1 MADNIYLLETRLSRG
16 QRAALEQIREVARA
30 EGLTVFLVGGAVR
43 DLISGT
49 AVRDLD
55 VAVQGDARKLRKP
68 LQEGGAIISG
78 ESDFWQSLFLS
89 FPGGIRME
97 VGSTLAVTYPK
108 PGKPVVTPATI
119 LEDLRRRDFT
129 ANAMAL
135 SLNEGSYGLLMDPLN
150 GVADME
156 NRQLRLVSNYGFIES
171 PVLLLRAAR
180 FMGRLGWTLEEKTQA
195 RYDSSKEEDY
205 IAALDGYHRGY
216 ETEELF
222 HEEDALRVMRRL
234 EEEGWLKHLSPALS
248 PAKANAAE
256 IGRLQDQVAQLQ
268 VQGIMPDP
276 AAISFPLI
284 TAKLSAG
291 EVQGLKKSFPRQGFV
306 REIESIE
313 AAGKEFVAQLA
324 GKAAALPSQAYKMLR
339 DAAPELVLWAAFSSK
354 NAGVLAKFKSFS
366 AEWPQARQ
374 RIPYTL
380 MQEMRITPDLPS
392 YDGLVE
398 QIFYELMDGKLES
411 TEAMKAFLEPFSP
424 PAPPPPVSLRRPR
437 VSKKESKPSRSRKKT
452 QAAAPE
458 QDDAGAS
465 ELEQMT
471 DKPENAAAELEGTAA
486 EPKSVAPAP
495 PKPEPVATVVEREDA
510 AEVAGPGATTTSAP
524 SARGLGKTAPVV
536 SEKSSGAAKAVGT
549 GTAAKVS
556 AITKPAKKPVP
567 ERHTKSSAAKSIGK
581 SAAPAKTP
589 PGAAQAKTPPG
600 KTAAATQVGSK
611 AKSGAKR
618 AVAGK
623 GAASGKSALGKSQPQ
638 KGMKAVAK
646 KATPVTAKKTA
657 SKAPKPAPKKVV
669 ATKAAKPPAKV
680 AAKGRR

>member
-16 QRAALEQIREVARA
+16 QQAALGQIREVARA

-55 VAVQGDARKLRKP
+55 VAVQGDARKLKKR
-68 LQEGGAIISG
+68 LEESGAVVSG

-171 PVLLLRAAR
+171 PALLLRAAR
-180 FMGRLGWTLEEKTQA
+180 FMGRLGWTLEEKTQG
-195 RYDSSKEEDY
+195 RYDNSKEEDY
-205 IAALDGYHRGY
+205 IAALDSYHRGY

-222 HEEDALRVMRRL
+222 HEEDALRVMHRL
-234 EEEGWLKHLSPALS
+234 EEEGWLKYLSPALS

-284 TAKLSAG
+284 TAKLSAE
-291 EVQGLKKSFPRQGFV
+291 EVQVLKKSFPRQGFV
-306 REIESIE
+306 REIESID

-324 GKAAALPSQAYKMLR
+324 GKAASLPSQSYKMVR
-339 DAAPELVLWAAFSSK
+339 NAAPELVLWAAFSSK
-354 NAGVLAKFKSFS
+354 NAGVQAKFKSFS

-374 RIPYTL
+374 RIPHTL
-380 MQEMRITPDLPS
+380 MQEMRITPDLPG

-437 VSKKESKPSRSRKKT
+437 ASKKESKPSRSRKKA

-458 QDDAGAS
+458 QDDAGNDELVRTTDDLEKAPA
-465 ELEQMT
+465 ELEQIPAEPEQT
-471 DKPENAAAELEGTAA
+471 PAEPESVEPASLKPAAAER
-486 EPKSVAPAP
+486 
-495 PKPEPVATVVEREDA
+495 KPA
-510 AEVAGPGATTTSAP
+510 AEVAGPGAAATPAP
-524 SARGLGKTAPVV
+524 SGRGAGQAASVASKKGV
-536 SEKSSGAAKAVGT
+536 GAAKAAGT
-549 GTAAKVS
+549 GTAAKVTAIAKS
-556 AITKPAKKPVP
+556 AAKPVP
-567 ERHTKSSAAKSIGK
+567 EKPAKPSAAKSTGKPVTPARTSAGKAAPTVTRVDSKVKPGSKPEGKKAVAGK
-581 SAAPAKTP
+581 SAA
-589 PGAAQAKTPPG
+589 
-600 KTAAATQVGSK
+600 
-611 AKSGAKR
+611 
-618 AVAGK
+618 
-623 GAASGKSALGKSQPQ
+623 SGKPAAGNSQPQ
-638 KGMKAVAK
+638 TKVAARKAPPVA
-646 KATPVTAKKTA
+646 AKKTA
-657 SKAPKPAPKKVV
+657 RKAARSAPKKVV
-669 ATKAAKPPAKV
+669 ATKAAKPPAKA
-680 AAKGRR
+680 AAKSRR

>member
-16 QRAALEQIREVARA
+16 QQAALGQIRDVARA

-55 VAVQGDARKLRKP
+55 VAVQGDARTLKKRLE
-68 LQEGGAIISG
+68 EGGATLSG

-89 FPGGIRME
+89 FPGGVRME
-97 VGSTLAVTYPK
+97 VGSTLAVTYSK

-205 IAALDGYHRGY
+205 IAALDSYHRGY

-234 EEEGWLKHLSPALS
+234 EEEGWLKHMAPALS

-256 IGRLQDQVAQLQ
+256 ISRLQDQVAQLQ
-268 VQGIMPDP
+268 VQGIMSDP

-284 TAKLSAG
+284 TAKLSAD
-291 EVQGLKKSFPRQGFV
+291 EVQALKKSFPRQGFV

-324 GKAAALPSQAYKMLR
+324 GKAAALPSQAYKMMR
-339 DAAPELVLWAAFSSK
+339 DATPELVLWAAFSSK

-380 MQEMRITPDLPS
+380 MQEMRITPDLPG

-398 QIFYELMDGKLES
+398 QIFYELMDGKLDS

-437 VSKKESKPSRSRKKT
+437 ASKKESKPSRSRKKA
-452 QAAAPE
+452 QAAASEQEDGGKDDLEPTTDAPE
-458 QDDAGAS
+458 KVPAEPELTDDGLQDD
-465 ELEQMT
+465 E
-471 DKPENAAAELEGTAA
+471 PESAE
-486 EPKSVAPAP
+486 PAP
-495 PKPEPVATVVEREDA
+495 PEAEPVAADRTLAPEI
-510 AEVAGPGATTTSAP
+510 AGPHATAS
-524 SARGLGKTAPVV
+524 SARPAKSPLKTAAVV
-536 SEKSSGAAKAVGT
+536 AKKSPIATKAAGT
-549 GTAAKVS
+549 GTAAKV
-556 AITKPAKKPVP
+556 AVVAKPAAKPVP
-567 ERHTKSSAAKSIGK
+567 EKSAKPIAAKSAVKPSTPSKASSGK
-581 SAAPAKTP
+581 AAPA
-589 PGAAQAKTPPG
+589 
-600 KTAAATQVGSK
+600 ATQAAKK
-611 AKSGAKR
+611 AKPEPKQ

-623 GAASGKSALGKSQPQ
+623 AAASGKSAQAKSQPQ
-638 KGMKAVAK
+638 KGTAAAAK
-646 KATPVTAKKTA
+646 KAAPVAAKKTA
-657 SKAPKPAPKKVV
+657 SKASKPEPKKLV
-669 ATKAAKPPAKV
+669 ATKTAKLPAKAAAKS
-680 AAKGRR
+680 RR